1 MALIEETVTIEG
13 ILRREEMPDTE
24 TAMLQDYRAEAVTKG
39 MPYTLIDPLP
49 YDFIVQNLFY
59 RVTEAFDGTV
69 TVGTDAQKERILAGA
84 DFVKAVGKKS
94 TAKSIMIDAGKAIK
108 LFMGAGTT
116 GKIEVHVTGF
126 LLKPS
131 LL

>member
-1 MALIEETVTIEG
+1 MAQIEETVTIEG
-13 ILRREEMPDTE
+13 VMRREETPDTE
-24 TAMLQDYRAEAVTKG
+24 TAKLRDYRTEAVTKG
-39 MPYTLIDPLP
+39 ATYTIIDPLP
-49 YDFIVQNLFY
+49 FDFIVQNLFY

-69 TVGTDAQKERILAGA
+69 TIGTDAAPERILAAA
-84 DFVKAVGKKS
+84 DFIKKVGKKS
-94 TAKSIMIDAGKAIK
+94 TAKSIMFEAGKALK

>member
-1 MALIEETVTIEG
+1 MAQIEEMVIFEG
-13 ILRREEMPDTE
+13 ILRREGMPDTE
-24 TAMLQDYRAEAVTKG
+24 TAKLQDYRAEAVTKG
-39 MPYTLIDPLP
+39 ATYTLIDPLP

-59 RVTEAFDGTV
+59 RVTEAFDGVV
-69 TVGTDAQKERILAGA
+69 TVGTDALPERLLSAANFI
-84 DFVKAVGKKS
+84 KTVGKKS
-94 TAKSIMIDAGKAIK
+94 AAKSLHIEAGTAIR

>member
-1 MALIEETVTIEG
+1 MIEKQIIIEG
-13 ILRREEMPDTE
+13 MMRYDEEQSNE
-24 TAMLQDYRAEAVTKG
+24 TAMLQDYRVEAVTKG
-39 MPYTLIDPLP
+39 ATYTLIDPLP

-69 TVGTDAQKERILAGA
+69 TVGTDAQPERFLAAA
-84 DFVKAVGKKS
+84 DFRKTVGKKS
-94 TAKSIMIDAGKAIK
+94 TAKSIMIEAGKAIR
-108 LFMGAGTT
+108 LFVGPGTT

>member
-1 MALIEETVTIEG
+1 MIEKQIIIEG
-13 ILRREEMPDTE
+13 MMRYDEEQSNE
-24 TAMLQDYRAEAVTKG
+24 TAMLQDYRVEAVTKG
-39 MPYTLIDPLP
+39 ATYTLIDPLP

-69 TVGTDAQKERILAGA
+69 TVGTDAQPERFLAAA
-84 DFVKAVGKKS
+84 DFRKTVGKKS
-94 TAKSIMIDAGKAIK
+94 TAKSIMIEAGKAIR
-108 LFMGAGTT
+108 LFVGAGTT

>member
-1 MALIEETVTIEG
+1 MAQIEETVIFEG
-13 ILRREEMPDTE
+13 ILRREETPDTE
-24 TAMLQDYRAEAVTKG
+24 TAKLQDYRAEAVTKG
-39 MPYTLIDPLP
+39 ATYTIIDPLP

-69 TVGTDAQKERILAGA
+69 TIGTNAAPERILAAA
-84 DFVKAVGKKS
+84 DFVKTVSRKS
-94 TAKSIMIDAGKAIK
+94 TAKSIMFEAGKALK
-108 LFMGAGTT
+108 LFMGEGTT

>member
-1 MALIEETVTIEG
+1 
-13 ILRREEMPDTE
+13 MPDTE
-24 TAMLQDYRAEAVTKG
+24 TAKLQDYRTEAVTKG
-39 MPYTLIDPLP
+39 ATYTIIDPLP

-69 TVGTDAQKERILAGA
+69 TIGTGAAPERILAAA
-84 DFVKAVGKKS
+84 DFVKTVGRKS
-94 TAKSIMIDAGKAIK
+94 TAKSIMFEAGKALK
-108 LFMGAGTT
+108 LFMGEGTT

>member
-1 MALIEETVTIEG
+1 MAQIEETVTFEG

-24 TAMLQDYRAEAVTKG
+24 TAKLQDYRVEAVTKG
-39 MPYTLIDPLP
+39 ATYTIIDPLP

-69 TVGTDAQKERILAGA
+69 TIGTDVAPGRILAAA
-84 DFVKAVGKKS
+84 DFIKTVGKKS
-94 TAKSIMIDAGKAIK
+94 TAKSIMFEAGKSLK

-126 LLKPS
+126 LLIPS

>member
-1 MALIEETVTIEG
+1 MAQIEETVTFEG

-24 TAMLQDYRAEAVTKG
+24 TAKLQDYRAEAVTKG
-39 MPYTLIDPLP
+39 ATYTIIDPLP

-69 TVGTDAQKERILAGA
+69 TIGTDVAPGRILAAA
-84 DFVKAVGKKS
+84 DFNQSVGRKS
-94 TAKSIMIDAGKAIK
+94 TGKSIMFEAGKALK

>member
-1 MALIEETVTIEG
+1 MSQIEETVTFEG

-24 TAMLQDYRAEAVTKG
+24 TAKLQDYRAEAVTKG
-39 MPYTLIDPLP
+39 ATYTIIDPLP

-69 TVGTDAQKERILAGA
+69 TIGTDVAPERILAAA
-84 DFVKAVGKKS
+84 DFRKTVGKKS
-94 TAKSIMIDAGKAIK
+94 TAKSIMIEAGKAIR
-108 LFMGAGTT
+108 LFVGAGTT

>member
-1 MALIEETVTIEG
+1 MAQIEETVTFEG
-13 ILRREEMPDTE
+13 VLRREEMPDTE
-24 TAMLQDYRAEAVTKG
+24 TAKLQDYRAEAVTKG
-39 MPYTLIDPLP
+39 ATYTIIDPLP

-69 TVGTDAQKERILAGA
+69 TIGTDVAPERILAAA
-84 DFVKAVGKKS
+84 DFKQSVGRKS
-94 TAKSIMIDAGKAIK
+94 TAKSIMFEAGEALK

>member
-1 MALIEETVTIEG
+1 MIEKQVTFEG
-13 ILRREEMPDTE
+13 ILREDEEQSNE

-39 MPYTLIDPLP
+39 ATYTLIEALP

-69 TVGTDAQKERILAGA
+69 TIGTNAAPERILAAA
-84 DFVKAVGKKS
+84 DFNQSVGRKS
-94 TAKSIMIDAGKAIK
+94 TAKSIMFEAGKAIK

>member
-1 MALIEETVTIEG
+1 MAAI
-13 ILRREEMPDTE
+13 
-24 TAMLQDYRAEAVTKG
+24 TKDAT
-39 MPYTLIDPLP
+39 YVLIDALP

-69 TVGTDAQKERILAGA
+69 TIGTDAAPERILAAA
-84 DFVKAVGKKS
+84 DFIKKVGKKS
-94 TAKSIMIDAGKAIK
+94 TAKSIMFEAGKALK

>member
-1 MALIEETVTIEG
+1 MAQIEETVTIEG
-13 ILRREEMPDTE
+13 IMRREDMPDTE
-24 TAMLQDYRAEAVTKG
+24 TAKLQDYRAEAVTKG
-39 MPYTLIDPLP
+39 ATYTMIDSLP
-49 YDFIVQNLFY
+49 CDFIVQNLFY

-69 TVGTDAQKERILAGA
+69 TVGTDAQPERLLSATN
-84 DFVKAVGKKS
+84 FVKSVGKKS
-94 TAKSIMIDAGKAIK
+94 TAKSLHIEAGTAIR

>member
-1 MALIEETVTIEG
+1 MSQIEETVTFEG
-13 ILRREEMPDTE
+13 VLRREEMPETE
-24 TAMLQDYRAEAVTKG
+24 TAKLQDYRAEAVTKG
-39 MPYTLIDPLP
+39 ATYTIIDPLP

-69 TVGTDAQKERILAGA
+69 TVGTDAQPERFLAAA
-84 DFVKAVGKKS
+84 DFRKTVGKKS
-94 TAKSIMIDAGKAIK
+94 TAKSIMIEAGKAIR
-108 LFMGAGTT
+108 LFVGAGTT